1 MGTITGYGSKH
12 SHEFKLTV
20 NETSTSTANNTSEIS
35 FSFTI
40 YKASYSWSNWKSIT
54 YSISINGTSYSGTI
68 PSYSAGST
76 LTIRTGSQTIG
87 HNSDGTK
94 SINYSFSVNDGSGQ
108 SYTCGN
114 ASASGSMNLST
125 IPRHAKASISLNSKT
140 VNSVKLNY
148 SADATIDGIWVSK
161 NGGAWESGYALT
173 SPINVSGLSPNTKYT
188 LKIRVK
194 RADSQLYSESNSIEV
209 TTHQIAT
216 LSSVPNVNI
225 GSAHT
230 ITWANPSGTTTSLKL
245 CKTDNSTIIDYG
257 TVTGTSKS
265 ITPTASKIYA
275 LTPNS
280 NTYKAR
286 YIITTTANGKSYTNS
301 KDFTFTVTNSN
312 PTFSNFTYQDT
323 NTTITALTGNNQI
336 LVSGYSNIKATISTA
351 NKATAKNSA
360 TMKSYKLLVGTK
372 NTTAN
377 YNSSADVNMS
387 INQVNNNVIDLYAID
402 SRGNSTKVSKTATI
416 KKYSNIK
423 IKSLSATRQNNIG
436 TITTLN
442 FEGEF
447 WNASFGSVA
456 NAITSCKYKYK
467 TTSSSTWI
475 DGKTTLTYTISGNKI
490 TGSLNIQG
498 DAGTDGFSVAN
509 SFDIQLVLADK
520 LSSATYNI
528 ILTSGNP
535 AIAVYKNNVAIGQQY
550 NTSEGSKFQVNGD
563 ISLTNRANGINI
575 NGHKGIL
582 RHWTNDSQMCANNG
596 TIYLRPKGDENTTNQ
611 VMINNDGSIT
621 ASKFN
626 GKASRATMTDKLECI
641 NGRITN
647 ANIAHSYENDKA
659 HLQLL
664 LATSAMTSNKPAAD
678 GYILHGSWDN
688 SGQYNGQVY
697 FPNSNV
703 NVPLQFRGSNDGAW
717 GNWESI
723 YRCKTLYDNSSG
735 TTGTVTLNET
745 SANFAYLEIFYG
757 KSEGNPIY
765 RNSVKVNAPNGK
777 IANLLIAYNIYSGSM
792 SQLQSKCVSIS
803 GTSVANTSNTTG
815 YVNLYNGR
823 SVEWGNSNEIKI
835 YKIIGYR

>member
-20 NETSTSTANNTSEIS
+20 NETSTSVANNTSEIS

-351 NKATAKNSA
+351 NKATAKNIA
-360 TMKSYKLLVGTK
+360 TMKSYKLLIGTK

-377 YNSSADVNMS
+377 YNASADVNMS

-436 TITTLN
+436 TITTLK

-447 WNASFGSVA
+447 WNESFGSVA

-509 SFDIQLVLADK
+509 SFDIQLILADK

-528 ILTSGNP
+528 ILSSGNP
-535 AIAVYKNNVAIGQQY
+535 ALAIYKNNVAIGQQY

-621 ASKFN
+621 ASKLN
-626 GKASRATMTDKLECI
+626 GATTQVVDYGDTNRKISIGYATAGLTSSTVTHIAGYTDNGTKIKDI
-641 NGRITN
+641 NKT
-647 ANIAHSYENDKA
+647 E
-659 HLQLL
+659 LQKWLRP
-664 LATSAMTSNKPAAD
+664 TS
-678 GYILHGSWDN
+678 
-688 SGQYNGQVY
+688 
-697 FPNSNV
+697 
-703 NVPLQFRGSNDGAW
+703 
-717 GNWESI
+717 
-723 YRCKTLYDNSSG
+723 LYDNSSG
-735 TTGTVTLNET
+735 TTGTVTLSET
-745 SANFAYLEIFYG
+745 AANFSYLEIFYG

-777 IANLLIAYNIYSGSM
+777 ITNLLIAYNIYSGSM

>member
-20 NETSTSTANNTSEIS
+20 NETATSVANNTSEIS

-125 IPRHAKASISLNSKT
+125 IPRYAKASISLNSKT
-140 VNSVKLNY
+140 INSVKLNY

-161 NGGAWESGYALT
+161 NGGEWESGYALS
-173 SPINVSGLSPNTKYT
+173 SPINISGLSPNTKYN

-194 RADSQLYSESNSIEV
+194 RLDSQLYSESNTIEV

-336 LVSGYSNIKATISTA
+336 LVNGYSNVKATISTA

-360 TMKSYKLLVGTK
+360 TMKSYKLLIGTK
-372 NTTAN
+372 NTTVN
-377 YNSSADVNMS
+377 YNASADVNMS

-416 KKYSNIK
+416 KNYSNIK

-467 TTSSSTWI
+467 TTSSSSWV

-535 AIAVYKNNVAIGQQY
+535 AIAIYKNNVAIGQQY
-550 NTSEGSKFQVNGD
+550 NTSLGGKLQISEIEKIKAVSGKDGGMEVSNDTYSVFFGIGSGN
-563 ISLTNRANGINI
+563 TNRGVFDRKLNKWMLYA
-575 NGHKGIL
+575 
-582 RHWTNDSQMCANNG
+582 DANNV
-596 TIYLRPKGDENTTNQ
+596 Y
-611 VMINNDGSIT
+611 V
-621 ASKFN
+621 N
-626 GKASRATMTDKLECI
+626 GKASSSTQITDYGDTNRKISIGYAGAGLTSSTVTHIAGYTDSGSKIKDI
-641 NGRITN
+641 NKT
-647 ANIAHSYENDKA
+647 E
-659 HLQLL
+659 LQKWLTP
-664 LATSAMTSNKPAAD
+664 TS
-678 GYILHGSWDN
+678 
-688 SGQYNGQVY
+688 
-697 FPNSNV
+697 
-703 NVPLQFRGSNDGAW
+703 
-717 GNWESI
+717 
-723 YRCKTLYDNSSG
+723 LYDNSSG